1 MIGSLVYL
9 MICTRPDIAHA
20 VQRLSCHLHAPRAPH
35 LVGAKRVL
43 RYLAGTK
50 QHGIQFGTG
59 EAILTGFSDASW
71 ATRPDRR
78 STTGFCWLY
87 LGGMI
92 MWKSVRQRITA
103 LSSCEAEYIAAAE
116 AARESVWL
124 HGLMR
129 DLGSEQEC
137 LTLNCDNKSAI
148 ATANTTAISERTKHI
163 DVRHH
168 YLRELVRG
176 GVLVLHFV
184 PTADMLAD
192 ALTKTATKHAI
203 QKFVRWTMVA
213 RSQESTSSPNLPP
226 QGLMANHDKKQ
237 PNQRSS
243 TPRHQVLSL
252 QAQSPL
258 IVSAFRQALL
268 VHVDQWTINSLSLMR
283 AKTLSSPSA
292 FEVQSTRMAEDPFH
306 SQIVG
311 FSDTIC
317 GQFETARV
325 FIDQS
330 TSWPMQT
337 VRASLRDVIREAVEV
352 LEYRD
357 VVYRDP
363 HAKQWTTSLEVDDVV
378 VAAFGDVEFNCL
390 RSVDGVVVGKHEC
403 GQAFLQ
409 GRYIAANDDGQARMM
424 TTVAFPPSV
433 GDKDNDGCDTTDMEN
448 STVFTPRPTPRGGKR
463 DAIDLCGC
471 FLQAQD
477 VPYVTIPLSSNYFIR
492 SLNLSGNALHDASA
506 VLIATALS
514 SNGALE
520 ELVLSYNAIATEG
533 SLALAAC
540 LATNNY
546 LRRLDLSH
554 NHIGGSGL
562 HGWLTLKQNSALEAL
577 NLSHNRDI
585 SDQGG
590 LDVLRAVAAEPL
602 SLYDQVKLDLLRKNP
617 THSYT
622 PQLMDAP
629 ANATLRSL
637 CLSEVGLS
645 VQSALRLALVLQ
657 VNTVLTHLDV
667 SMNGFADDSNVAVA
681 QALAQNRSLTVL
693 NYAANPLSD
702 TAAAIMA
709 TSLSGHPALTTV
721 HFSGCFSGPVA
732 GASLASTVISN
743 RTLTSMDLVRQTTYP
758 LVSFCSRC
766 VRAVEISNHLESL
779 HCARPLA
786 TTRRSNVSN

>member
-1 MIGSLVYL
+1 M
-9 MICTRPDIAHA
+9 P
-20 VQRLSCHLHAPRAPH
+20 
-35 LVGAKRVL
+35 
-43 RYLAGTK
+43 
-50 QHGIQFGTG
+50 
-59 EAILTGFSDASW
+59 
-71 ATRPDRR
+71 
-78 STTGFCWLY
+78 
-87 LGGMI
+87 
-92 MWKSVRQRITA
+92 
-103 LSSCEAEYIAAAE
+103 
-116 AARESVWL
+116 
-124 HGLMR
+124 
-129 DLGSEQEC
+129 
-137 LTLNCDNKSAI
+137 
-148 ATANTTAISERTKHI
+148 
-163 DVRHH
+163 
-168 YLRELVRG
+168 
-176 GVLVLHFV
+176 
-184 PTADMLAD
+184 
-192 ALTKTATKHAI
+192 
-203 QKFVRWTMVA
+203 
-213 RSQESTSSPNLPP
+213 
-226 QGLMANHDKKQ
+226 
-237 PNQRSS
+237 
-243 TPRHQVLSL
+243 
-252 QAQSPL
+252 
-258 IVSAFRQALL
+258 
-268 VHVDQWTINSLSLMR
+268 
-283 AKTLSSPSA
+283 
-292 FEVQSTRMAEDPFH
+292 
-306 SQIVG
+306 
-311 FSDTIC
+311 
-317 GQFETARV
+317 
-325 FIDQS
+325 
-330 TSWPMQT
+330 
-337 VRASLRDVIREAVEV
+337 
-352 LEYRD
+352 
-357 VVYRDP
+357 
-363 HAKQWTTSLEVDDVV
+363 
-378 VAAFGDVEFNCL
+378 
-390 RSVDGVVVGKHEC
+390 
-403 GQAFLQ
+403 
-409 GRYIAANDDGQARMM
+409 
-424 TTVAFPPSV
+424 TVAFPPSV

-721 HFSGCFSGPVA
+721 HFSAQALERNS
-732 GASLASTVISN
+732 
-743 RTLTSMDLVRQTTYP
+743 TLTSLHLGYNKITLRGCKLLKDAIAANKTCKLTDETLLLEGNSGVKSKNGNVVITGGHLVHR
-758 LVSFCSRC
+758 
-766 VRAVEISNHLESL
+766 
-779 HCARPLA
+779 
-786 TTRRSNVSN
+786 